1 VKYQL
6 LNTVNN
12 CISEIRHIS
21 LTLEDGN
28 NYTLS
33 AANNPYYNPDELSIS
48 WKQGDSQFQI
58 QCPILASYMDFSQ
71 KFKTH
76 LQKDVPE
83 SRNIDIILPS
93 ISGDNSPR
101 IYSRVSTPSK
111 SVSSPTK
118 VNPSITDAVEEELVI
133 PPENL
138 PPYSKA
144 IVTLRNIIK
153 ERSPRDKLGCILN
166 TFRETIKCVT
176 DFWDKEGCEPVV
188 GADDL
193 VPIFTFIILKAQIPN
208 LYTEMNFIWEFASDN
223 EMNGNFGYGYAT
235 FQVGVEAVARLEEI
249 IDTGSNDKPAA
260 RAIKKAGILEKRDN
274 LVTIRRMSR
283 IIGEDDEMEGMMNP
297 GL

>member
-12 CISEIRHIS
+12 CISEIRHFA
-21 LTLEDGN
+21 LTLDDGN
-28 NYTLS
+28 NFTLS
-33 AANNPYYNPDELSIS
+33 AANTPLYNPDELSIT
-48 WKQGDSQFQI
+48 WKQGESQFQI
-58 QCPILASYMDFSQ
+58 QCPILASYMELSK
-71 KFKTH
+71 KFKIH

-83 SRNIDIILPS
+83 ARITEIILPP
-93 ISGDNSPR
+93 ISTDNSPR
-101 IYSRVSTPSK
+101 KPYRDSTPSK
-111 SVSSPTK
+111 RVSSTST
-118 VNPSITDAVEEELVI
+118 VNPSITDKVEEETVI
-133 PPENL
+133 PPENI
-138 PPYSKA
+138 PPYTKA

-193 VPIFTFIILKAQIPN
+193 VPIFTFVILKAQIPN
-208 LYTEMNFIWEFASDN
+208 LFTEMNFIWEFASDT

-235 FQVGVEAVARLEEI
+235 FQVGVEAVARLDDI
-249 IDTGSNDKPAA
+249 TASSDDKPIPA
-260 RAIKKAGILEKRDN
+260 RPTKKEGIIQKRDN